1 MIIIWEKE
9 SRRIIIKKKKEK
21 KLTQAAE
28 KKKGRKKWRVKS
40 RRNVTKLLISR
51 RDDFRSILTGV
62 AR

>member
-1 MIIIWEKE
+1 MFRDNYSGKK
-9 SRRIIIKKKKEK
+9 SRRIVIKKKK
-21 KLTQAAE
+21 KLTQAAD
-28 KKKGRKKWRVKS
+28 KKKRREKWRVKS

>member
-1 MIIIWEKE
+1 MQAAD
-9 SRRIIIKKKKEK
+9 KKKKRRE
-21 KLTQAAE
+21 
-28 KKKGRKKWRVKS
+28 KWRVKS